1 MENKFKAKWESLENP
16 DTQPRAMRET
26 VVLEFEEFKN
36 KILSQRSDDVNAL
49 TESLYAGDTYILK
62 NLFPAKYLT
71 DLIPRTFE
79 YGKQSESSYHPMLD
93 GCPDFHK
100 IIDEETAKKY
110 SYTAVR
116 HSFFF
121 FQWNKDPL
129 DFFEKVNERWRVFKF
144 LGGYQ
149 EREYENNTPLDGIV
163 DRIQVARYPSGGGGL
178 DAHVDPT
185 RNQRVI
191 IGAMMSKRG
200 VDYETGGFYCVD
212 QNMEKVDLETQL
224 DIGDMVCAYPTVV
237 HGVSAVDVHKPL
249 DWKSI
254 EGRWFLGLYSNDSN
268 HIKKRTTVARLTN
281 LEDYITNGVLS

>member
-62 NLFPAKYLT
+62 NSFPAKYLT

-100 IIDEETAKKY
+100 IIDEEAAKKY
-110 SYTAVR
+110 SYAAVR

-129 DFFEKVNERWRVFKF
+129 DFFVKVNERWRVFKF